1 MTLLAVTTVLAHF
14 LVNSDGP
21 ADPTRQL
28 LIQIDGNC
36 TRAGQAIG
44 VQDQCDVYSALLD
57 TYLDR
62 AIEGDPRAA
71 FMVGLV
77 YMDEDRF
84 TTRSVEWFQRSA
96 DGGNK
101 NGQYYLGLAYE
112 LGEGGLDENRALAH
126 AWYQLSGDQGLG
138 VAKSARDRIS
148 DDMSGEEITEA
159 EGLAATLR
167 DHAAV
172 N

>member
-1 MTLLAVTTVLAHF
+1 MVLL
-14 LVNSDGP
+14 G
-21 ADPTRQL
+21 QL
-28 LIQIDGNC
+28 LIAPGALDVADPSLLVTVDENC

-57 TYLDR
+57 TYMDK
-62 AIEGDPRAA
+62 AINGDPRAA

-77 YMDEDRF
+77 YMDDDRY
-84 TTRSVEWFQRSA
+84 TARSVKWFKRSA
-96 DGGNK
+96 DGGHK

-126 AWYQLSGDQGLG
+126 AWYQLAADQRLG
-138 VAKSARDRIS
+138 VAKSARDRLS
-148 DDMSGEEITEA
+148 ENMTGDEIADAEA
-159 EGLAATLR
+159 LADSMR
-167 DHAAV
+167 DHTDV